1 MCHMERETEEI
12 SDELSS
18 DECRDLI
25 RESLKKVKTKDE
37 MTDLI
42 YSLMYD
48 YALAESASQEWL
60 WNHYKFLFED
70 TLKISID

>member
-1 MCHMERETEEI
+1 MERETEEI

-42 YSLMYD
+42 KYF
-48 YALAESASQEWL
+48 L
-60 WNHYKFLFED
+60 WM
-70 TLKISID
+70 TLRHK